1 MTGDDV
7 NRPEPEVPWDVDWES
22 HARAQR
28 LRMAEL
34 PLTEKL
40 RWLEEAHELALTM
53 LGEEGFRLAR
63 ERRVDARKS

>member
-1 MTGDDV
+1 MTDDDRS
-7 NRPEPEVPWDVDWES
+7 RPDPEAPWDVDRDS

-34 PLTEKL
+34 PMTDKL
-40 RWLEEAHELALTM
+40 RWLEEAHELALTV

-63 ERRVDARKS
+63 ERRVGPLPG